1 MDKLTI
7 YQLVFG
13 ISSQDLGGLQFVTGI
28 PRDLLLVIS
37 TFASSMALAMSSQKV
52 TPRVPFRFSVASNKS
67 YELKNA
73 KKLINI

>member
-1 MDKLTI
+1 VRDFFT
-7 YQLVFG
+7 
-13 ISSQDLGGLQFVTGI
+13 VTGI

-37 TFASSMALAMSSQKV
+37 TFASSMALAMSSHTSD
-52 TPRVPFRFSVASNKS
+52 TPRFSVRASNKN